1 MKQKLLLCTITLFL
15 SVLFLSCK
23 EKHNYQ
29 EEIQGK
35 WLCQE
40 VNNFIVPTSEA
51 FVVQFSSDM
60 SMIKATG
67 HTFSADSSLWIESRL
82 NYDIEENEILVS
94 GQNSIGEQV
103 NEKYVIR
110 ISTDTKLLFEQG
122 TNSYILYRINDN
134 ILENLVGN
142 WEGFVVR
149 NVDTISLDMQFST
162 TGELLLKE
170 NDVTTISGTYKV
182 YGNLLTVNF
191 TPVNKT
197 DYSAYSNWLVN
208 FEDGNENKMSLI
220 QYFPIAGTHDLS
232 VLKYSLERV
241 N

>member
-1 MKQKLLLCTITLFL
+1 MKRKLLLCTITLFL
-15 SVLFLSCK
+15 AVFFFSCK
-23 EKHNYQ
+23 EQHNYQ
-29 EEIQGK
+29 KEIQGK

-51 FVVQFSSDM
+51 FVVEFRSDM
-60 SMIKATG
+60 SMMKAAG
-67 HTFSADSSLWIESRL
+67 YTFSEDSSLWIESRL

-149 NVDTISLDMQFST
+149 NADTVSIDMQFSAI
-162 TGELLLKE
+162 GELLLKE
-170 NDVTTISGTYKV
+170 NDVTTILGTYKV

-191 TPVNKT
+191 MPANKNG
-197 DYSAYSNWLVN
+197 YSAYQNWLVN
-208 FEDGNENKMSLI
+208 FENGNENKMSLI
-220 QYFPIAGTHDLS
+220 QYLPIAGTHDLS